1 MEKEKL
7 HRTQHDG
14 VGNFDGGDRSWKK
27 SVDGGA
33 CRQRRASWMRSQI
46 SRCDGVSS
54 WFSRCHGVSI
64 D

>member
-7 HRTQHDG
+7 HRAQHDRA
-14 VGNFDGGDRSWKK
+14 GNSDGGDHSWKK

-33 CRQRRASWMRSQI
+33 CHQRRASWMRSQI

-54 WFSRCHGVSI
+54 
-64 D
+64 